1 MLKLRNIYLYLVS
14 FVSLMLILIGLIFT
28 IQNLTDLI
36 FPTNYYY
43 DTAPIDKTGQTEE
56 EKKAYEE
63 SQRRNEQNQRT
74 LRGKA
79 VAKSTSVVVVA
90 LPSFIYHW
98 RKIEKEKREK

>member
-1 MLKLRNIYLYLVS
+1 MSRLRNVYLYFVS

-28 IQNLTDLI
+28 IQNLADLL

-43 DTAPIDKTGQTEE
+43 DTLPIDKNRQMTEE

-63 SQRRNEQNQRT
+63 SQRKSEQNQRT
-74 LRGKA
+74 ERSKN
-79 VAKSTSVVVVA
+79 VAKSTAVVIVA

-98 RKIEKEKREK
+98 RKIEKEKKG